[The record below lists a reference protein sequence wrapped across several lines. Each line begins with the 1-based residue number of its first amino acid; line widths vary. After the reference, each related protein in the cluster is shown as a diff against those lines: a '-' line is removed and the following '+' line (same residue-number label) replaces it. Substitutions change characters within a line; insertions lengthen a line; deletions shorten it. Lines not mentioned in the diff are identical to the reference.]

1 MRSCRPF
8 ERIPPVYR
16 SASCHSVP
24 QRIRD
29 GIAGYQQL
37 RVPLLL
43 DGRVDPNQCLNL
55 VFHVKAS
62 AKTAKEEGI
71 EHLRREI
78 GRATYER
85 AML

>member
-1 MRSCRPF
+1 
-8 ERIPPVYR
+8 
-16 SASCHSVP
+16 
-24 QRIRD
+24 
-29 GIAGYQQL
+29 
-37 RVPLLL
+37 
-43 DGRVDPNQCLNL
+43 